1 MIARPGWARRFYRV
15 AYVVF
20 EFVVLVGM
28 LFGIP
33 AAIYVVAVANDV
45 PVR

>member
-15 AYVVF
+15 VYVAC

-33 AAIYVVAVANDV
+33 ATIYVVAIANDV